1 MDPVDAVRGLCA
13 EDPAKS
19 PPPTTPVGI
28 DNLGYLDP
36 ETWPNHFKRT
46 CVVESV
52 IAGLFPDVAGG
63 DVGGREVVVRL
74 RVAHGREDG
83 GYRVSLLIERYL
95 SGSKSN
101 GSFGL

>member
-1 MDPVDAVRGLCA
+1 M
-13 EDPAKS
+13 
-19 PPPTTPVGI
+19 
-28 DNLGYLDP
+28 
-36 ETWPNHFKRT
+36 WPNHFKRT

-83 GYRVSLLIERYL
+83 RGYRVSLLIDRYL
-95 SGSKSN
+95 SGSNFKWKFRVMMPEKS
-101 GSFGL
+101 F

>member
-1 MDPVDAVRGLCA
+1 M
-13 EDPAKS
+13 
-19 PPPTTPVGI
+19 
-28 DNLGYLDP
+28 
-36 ETWPNHFKRT
+36 PNHFKRT

-83 GYRVSLLIERYL
+83 RGIPRVSSDRAI
-95 SGSKSN
+95 SKWIKIQYV
-101 GSFGL
+101 

>member
-1 MDPVDAVRGLCA
+1 M
-13 EDPAKS
+13 
-19 PPPTTPVGI
+19 
-28 DNLGYLDP
+28 YLDP

-83 GYRVSLLIERYL
+83 RGYRVSILIERYL

-101 GSFGL
+101 GSFAL